1 MVYILGISSS
11 RVGYLTGMFN
21 GCHFSKVRGE
31 IRVILFKDRIIL
43 DV

>member
-1 MVYILGISSS
+1 MVYIFRLSSS

-21 GCHFSKVRGE
+21 GGHFSKVRGE
-31 IRVILFKDRIIL
+31 IHVILFKDRIIV